1 MTISQEF
8 LHLVWSIMKRRW
20 ADPLVVFLTI
30 LVVVSCATAAISM
43 FSLEKTSSSKE
54 AVIGI
59 VKGTVDYGRGY
70 YLPTENSTLD
80 ISLMMMNGDNITEL
94 SHQRIR
100 NVQRFP
106 FQFSIRF
113 DESELIDG
121 AYYSVVLSFTNDG
134 TTYLSDKTALIPT
147 YPPEN
152 ISLTLN

>member
-1 MTISQEF
+1 
-8 LHLVWSIMKRRW
+8 MKRRW
-20 ADPLVVFLTI
+20 VDPLIVFVTLI
-30 LVVVSCATAAISM
+30 AAVSCATAAISV
-43 FSLEKTSSSKE
+43 FSLESLQKSPKE

-80 ISLMMMNGDNITEL
+80 ISLLMVEGDETTEL

-100 NVQRFP
+100 NIQRFP

-113 DESELIDG
+113 DESELKNG
-121 AYYSVVLSFTNDG
+121 AYYTVILSFSNDG
-134 TTYLSDKTALIPT
+134 EEYLQVKTGLTPV
-147 YPPEN
+147 YPPDN

>member
-1 MTISQEF
+1 
-8 LHLVWSIMKRRW
+8 MKRRW
-20 ADPLVVFLTI
+20 ADPLIVFVTLI
-30 LVVVSCATAAISM
+30 AAVSCATAAISV
-43 FSLEKTSSSKE
+43 FSLEGGQKSSE

-80 ISLMMMNGDNITEL
+80 ISLMMLDGDESTEL

-100 NVQRFP
+100 NIQRFP

-113 DESELIDG
+113 DESELKNG
-121 AYYSVVLSFTNDG
+121 AYYVVILTFTNDG
-134 TTYLSDKTALIPT
+134 TEYLQVKTGLTPV
-147 YPPEN
+147 YPPDN

>member
-1 MTISQEF
+1 
-8 LHLVWSIMKRRW
+8 MKRRW
-20 ADPLVVFLTI
+20 ADPLIVFITI
-30 LVVVSCATAAISM
+30 LVVASCATAAIGM
-43 FSLEKTSSSKE
+43 FSLDNTSSSSKE

-80 ISLMMMNGDNITEL
+80 ISLMMVDGQNMKEL

-121 AYYSVVLSFTNDG
+121 AFYSVALSFTNDG
-134 TTYLSDKTALIPT
+134 TTYLSDKTALVPS

>member
-1 MTISQEF
+1 
-8 LHLVWSIMKRRW
+8 MKRRW
-20 ADPLVVFLTI
+20 VDPLIVFVTLI
-30 LVVVSCATAAISM
+30 AAVSCATAAISM
-43 FSLEKTSSSKE
+43 FSLESLQKSPKE

-80 ISLMMMNGDNITEL
+80 ISLLMVEGDETTEL

-100 NVQRFP
+100 NIQRFP

-113 DESELIDG
+113 DESELKNG
-121 AYYSVVLSFTNDG
+121 AYYTVILSFTNDG
-134 TTYLSDKTALIPT
+134 EEYLQVKTGLTPV
-147 YPPEN
+147 YPPDN

>member
-1 MTISQEF
+1 
-8 LHLVWSIMKRRW
+8 MKRRW
-20 ADPLVVFLTI
+20 VDPLIVFVTLI
-30 LVVVSCATAAISM
+30 AAVSCATAAISV
-43 FSLEKTSSSKE
+43 FSLESLQKSPKE

-80 ISLMMMNGDNITEL
+80 ISLLMVEGDETTEL

-100 NVQRFP
+100 NIQRFP

-113 DESELIDG
+113 DESELKNG
-121 AYYSVVLSFTNDG
+121 AYYVVILTFTNDG
-134 TTYLSDKTALIPT
+134 NEYLQVKTGLNPV
-147 YPPEN
+147 YPPDN

>member
-1 MTISQEF
+1 
-8 LHLVWSIMKRRW
+8 MKRRW
-20 ADPLVVFLTI
+20 ADPLIVFITLI
-30 LVVVSCATAAISM
+30 AAVSCATAAISM
-43 FSLEKTSSSKE
+43 FSLEGGQKSTE

-80 ISLMMMNGDNITEL
+80 ISLMMIDGDENTEL

-100 NVQRFP
+100 NIQRFP

-113 DESELIDG
+113 DESELKNE
-121 AYYSVVLSFTNDG
+121 AYYVVILTFTNDG
-134 TTYLSDKTALIPT
+134 TEYLQVKTGLTPV
-147 YPPEN
+147 YPPDN

>member
-1 MTISQEF
+1 
-8 LHLVWSIMKRRW
+8 MKRRW
-20 ADPLVVFLTI
+20 ADPLIVFITLI
-30 LVVVSCATAAISM
+30 AAVSCATAAISM
-43 FSLEKTSSSKE
+43 FSLEGGQKSNE

-80 ISLMMMNGDNITEL
+80 ISLMMIDGDENTEL

-100 NVQRFP
+100 NIQRFP

-113 DESELIDG
+113 DESELKNG
-121 AYYSVVLSFTNDG
+121 AYYVVILTFTNDG
-134 TTYLSDKTALIPT
+134 NEYLQVKTGLNPV
-147 YPPEN
+147 YPPDN

>member
-1 MTISQEF
+1 
-8 LHLVWSIMKRRW
+8 MKRRW
-20 ADPLVVFLTI
+20 ADPLIVFITI
-30 LVVVSCATAAISM
+30 LVVASCATAAIGM
-43 FSLEKTSSSKE
+43 FSLDNTSSSSKE

-80 ISLMMMNGDNITEL
+80 ISLMMVDGENMKEL

-113 DESELIDG
+113 DESELVDG
-121 AYYSVVLSFTNDG
+121 AFYSVALSFTNDG
-134 TTYLSDKTALIPT
+134 TTYLNDKTALVPS

>member
-1 MTISQEF
+1 
-8 LHLVWSIMKRRW
+8 MKRRL
-20 ADPLVVFLTI
+20 ADPLIVFLT
-30 LVVVSCATAAISM
+30 LFAAVSCATAAISM
-43 FSLEKTSSSKE
+43 FSLENTQKSSSQ

-70 YLPTENSTLD
+70 YLPSDNSTLD
-80 ISLMMMNGDNITEL
+80 ISLMMVEGDATTEL

-113 DESELIDG
+113 DESELKSG
-121 AYYSVVLSFTNDG
+121 AYYMVILTFTNDSEN
-134 TTYLSDKTALIPT
+134 YLQVSSALTPA
-147 YPPEN
+147 YPPDN

>member
-1 MTISQEF
+1 
-8 LHLVWSIMKRRW
+8 MKRRW
-20 ADPLVVFLTI
+20 VDPLIVFVTLI
-30 LVVVSCATAAISM
+30 AAVSCATAAISV
-43 FSLEKTSSSKE
+43 FSLESLQKSPKE

-80 ISLMMMNGDNITEL
+80 ISLLMVEGDETTEL

-100 NVQRFP
+100 NIQRFP

-113 DESELIDG
+113 DESELKNG
-121 AYYSVVLSFTNDG
+121 AYYTVILSFTNDG
-134 TTYLSDKTALIPT
+134 EEYLQVKTGLTPV
-147 YPPEN
+147 YPPDN

>member
-1 MTISQEF
+1 
-8 LHLVWSIMKRRW
+8 MKRRW

-30 LVVVSCATAAISM
+30 FIVASCATAAISM
-43 FSLEKTSSSKE
+43 FSLETATPKKE
-54 AVIGI
+54 SVIGI

-80 ISLMMMNGDNITEL
+80 ISLMMVNGEIITEL

-113 DESELIDG
+113 DESELLEG
-121 AYYSVVLSFTNDG
+121 ASYSVVLSFTNDG
-134 TTYLSDKTALIPT
+134 TTYLSDKTALVPS